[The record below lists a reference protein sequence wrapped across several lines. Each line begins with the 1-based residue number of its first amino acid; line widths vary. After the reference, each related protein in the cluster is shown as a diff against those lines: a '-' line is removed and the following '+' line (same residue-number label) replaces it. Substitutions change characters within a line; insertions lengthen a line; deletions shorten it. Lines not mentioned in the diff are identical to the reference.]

1 MTMRT
6 VLAAAVSVLLS
17 LAGLHPAGAQAPS
30 AQADLLLL
38 NGKVVTVDPQFRVA
52 QAIGVNG
59 DRIVAVGTNDQIRAL
74 AASGA
79 RVVDLQRRTVIP
91 GLIDNHGHY
100 ARAAQT
106 WTREAR
112 LDGILSRSD
121 AMEKLR
127 SRARTVKPDD
137 WVLVLGGWSEGQFAD
152 EPLGF
157 TRDELDRL
165 VPDHPVYLQVNYSHA
180 YANSL
185 ALKAAGFDD
194 QTPDPKNGKLE
205 RDGQGRLTGRL
216 DGAGAYLP
224 VFRKIPPLPPEQAI
238 AGATAL
244 LSDLNRVGITTI
256 GDVGG
261 YNFSLNFYAPFDAL
275 RRQDEL
281 TVRVYNTIWGDVH
294 TPAEVTAWLPEIA
307 KIKPFRGDEWRDTVG
322 YGETMYVPLHE
333 STVDSKAAPD
343 AADMAQFRRV
353 AATVAE
359 AGLYAHIH
367 AHFHDRIS
375 GFLDVIEDVNKNVR
389 ALRPLRWTIVHAEG
403 LTAPD
408 LLRMKAIGMM
418 VSVNNWP
425 TVGYEDQ
432 EAAYGE
438 RIYTAPPLKLIRES
452 GVRWGIGTDATVVA
466 PINPFLGLW
475 WLVTGKALSGKV
487 ATRDTASREEALI
500 AWTQANA
507 HFFFRENDL
516 GSIQPGKLADL
527 VVLDRDYLTVPP
539 DEIRDIRPVM
549 TVVGGKIVYTAR

>member
-1 MTMRT
+1 MRALHWL
-6 VLAAAVSVLLS
+6 VLIAS
-17 LAGLHPAGAQAPS
+17 LCAGASTAAR
-30 AQADLLLL
+30 AQTADLLLL
-38 NGKVVTVDPQFRVA
+38 NGKVVTVDPLFSVTQAVA
-52 QAIGVNG
+52 IRG
-59 DRIVAVGTNDQIRAL
+59 DKIVAVGGNEQIRAM

-79 RVVDLQRRTVIP
+79 RVIDLERRTVIP

-112 LDGILSRSD
+112 LDGVLSRND
-121 AMEKLR
+121 AQERLR
-127 SRARTVKPDD
+127 ARARTVKPDD
-137 WVLVLGGWSEGQFAD
+137 WVLVLGGWSEGQFLD
-152 EPLGF
+152 DPRGF

-185 ALKAAGFDD
+185 ALQAAGFDD
-194 QTPDPKNGKLE
+194 KSEDPKNGKLG
-205 RDGQGRLTGRL
+205 RDAQGKLTGRL

-238 AGATAL
+238 TGVTAL

-261 YNFSLNFYAPFDAL
+261 YNFSPNFYAPFDAL

-281 TVRVYNTIWGDVH
+281 TVRVYNTVWGDVH

-307 KIKPFRGDEWRDTVG
+307 KIKPFRGDDWRDTVG
-322 YGETMYVPLHE
+322 YGETIYVPLHE
-333 STVDSKAAPD
+333 STVDSKKAPD
-343 AADMAQFRRV
+343 AADMEQFKRV
-353 AATVAE
+353 ASAVAE

-375 GFLDVIEDVNKNVR
+375 AFLDVIEDINKNVR

-403 LTAPD
+403 LTADD
-408 LLRMKAIGMM
+408 LRRMKTLGMM
-418 VSVNNWP
+418 ASINNWP

-432 EAAYGE
+432 QAAYGN

-452 GVRWGIGTDATVVA
+452 GIHWGIGTDATVVA

-475 WLVTGKALSGKV
+475 WLVTGKSLSGQV
-487 ATRDTASREEALI
+487 TTVDMPSREEALI
-500 AWTQANA
+500 AWTRANA
-507 HFFFRENDL
+507 WFFFRENEI
-516 GSIQPGKLADL
+516 GSLEPGKFADL
-527 VVLDRDYLTVPP
+527 VVLDRDYLTVPV
-539 DEIRDIRPVM
+539 DEIRDIRPAM
-549 TVVGGKIVYTAR
+549 TIVGGKIVYTAR

>member
-1 MTMRT
+1 MRALHWL
-6 VLAAAVSVLLS
+6 VLIAS
-17 LAGLHPAGAQAPS
+17 LCAGASTAAR
-30 AQADLLLL
+30 AQTADLLLL
-38 NGKVVTVDPQFRVA
+38 NGKVVTVDPLFSVTQAVA
-52 QAIGVNG
+52 IRG
-59 DRIVAVGTNDQIRAL
+59 DKIVAVGGNEQIRAM

-79 RVVDLQRRTVIP
+79 RVIDLERRTVIP

-112 LDGILSRSD
+112 LDGVLSRND
-121 AMEKLR
+121 AQERLR
-127 SRARTVKPDD
+127 ARARTVKPAD
-137 WVLVLGGWSEGQFAD
+137 WVLVLGGWSEGQFLD
-152 EPLGF
+152 DPRGF

-185 ALKAAGFDD
+185 ALQAAGFDD
-194 QTPDPKNGKLE
+194 QSEDPKNGKLG
-205 RDGQGRLTGRL
+205 RDAQGKLTGRL

-238 AGATAL
+238 TGVTAL

-261 YNFSLNFYAPFDAL
+261 YNFSPNFYAPFDAL

-281 TVRVYNTIWGDVH
+281 TVRVYNTVWGDVH
-294 TPAEVTAWLPEIA
+294 TPAEVTAWLSEIA
-307 KIKPFRGDEWRDTVG
+307 KIKPFRGDDWRDTVG
-322 YGETMYVPLHE
+322 YGETIYVPLHE
-333 STVDSKAAPD
+333 STVDSKKAPD
-343 AADMAQFRRV
+343 AVDMEQFKRV
-353 AATVAE
+353 ASAIAE

-375 GFLDVIEDVNKNVR
+375 AFLDVIEDINKNVR

-403 LTAPD
+403 LTADD
-408 LLRMKAIGMM
+408 LRRMKALGMM
-418 VSVNNWP
+418 ASINNWP

-432 EAAYGE
+432 QAAYGN

-452 GVRWGIGTDATVVA
+452 GIHWGIGTDATVVA

-475 WLVTGKALSGKV
+475 WLVTGKSLSGQV
-487 ATRDTASREEALI
+487 ATVDMPSREEALI
-500 AWTQANA
+500 AWTRANA
-507 HFFFRENDL
+507 WFFFRENEI
-516 GSIQPGKLADL
+516 GSLEPGKFADL
-527 VVLDRDYLTVPP
+527 VVLDRDYLTVPV
-539 DEIRDIRPVM
+539 DEIRDIRPAM
-549 TVVGGKIVYTAR
+549 TIVGGKIVYTAR